1 MLNTPSPT
9 ISSFG
14 YEIIRDHIL
23 SSILGKHEDD
33 VLYWAG
39 KELARKFPCKSQDEL
54 IAFFA
59 DACWGTLEL
68 IKESKDG
75 RIFQLTNDPEILQI
89 KQRSFK
95 LEAGFIAEQIQLAK
109 GYLTECYN
117 EKREKQQYVMFTVK
131 WDVKE
136 RIMNT
141 IPTE

>member
-23 SSILGKHEDD
+23 SSILGKHEND

-68 IKESKDG
+68 MKESKDG

-89 KQRSFK
+89 KQRSFR

-109 GYLTECYN
+109 GYLTECYD
-117 EKREKQQYVMFTVK
+117 EKREKQHYVMFTVK

>member
-54 IAFFA
+54 MAFFA

-68 IKESKDG
+68 MKESKDG

-141 IPTE
+141 IPSE

>member
-23 SSILGKHEDD
+23 SSVLGKHEDD

-39 KELARKFPCKSQDEL
+39 KDLARKFPCKTQGEL

-75 RIFQLTNDPEILQI
+75 RIFHLTNDPELLQI
-89 KQRSFK
+89 KQRSFR
-95 LEAGFIAEQIQLAK
+95 LEAGFIAEQIQLAN
-109 GYLTECYN
+109 GYLTECYD
-117 EKREKQQYVMFTVK
+117 EKREKQQYIMFTVK

-136 RIMNT
+136 RIIQT

>member
-68 IKESKDG
+68 MKESKDG

-89 KQRSFK
+89 KQRSFR

-109 GYLTECYN
+109 GYLTECYD
-117 EKREKQQYVMFTVK
+117 EKREKQHYVMFTVK

>member
-68 IKESKDG
+68 MKESKDG

-141 IPTE
+141 IPSE

>member
-109 GYLTECYN
+109 GYLTECYS

-141 IPTE
+141 IPSE

>member
-14 YEIIRDHIL
+14 YELIRDHIL
-23 SSILGKHEDD
+23 SSILGKHEND

-68 IKESKDG
+68 MKESKDG

-89 KQRSFK
+89 KQRSFR

-109 GYLTECYN
+109 GYLTECYD
-117 EKREKQQYVMFTVK
+117 EKREKQHYVMFTVK

-136 RIMNT
+136 HIMNT

>member
-141 IPTE
+141 IPSD

>member
-75 RIFQLTNDPEILQI
+75 RIFQLTNDPELLQI

-141 IPTE
+141 IPSE

>member
-14 YEIIRDHIL
+14 YELIRDHIL
-23 SSILGKHEDD
+23 SSILGKHEND

-68 IKESKDG
+68 MKESKDG
-75 RIFQLTNDPEILQI
+75 RIFQLTNAPEILQI
-89 KQRSFK
+89 KQRSFR

-109 GYLTECYN
+109 GYLTECYD
-117 EKREKQQYVMFTVK
+117 EKREKQHYVMFTVK

>member
-68 IKESKDG
+68 MKESKDG

-141 IPTE
+141 IPLE

>member
-75 RIFQLTNDPEILQI
+75 RIFELTNDPEILQI
-89 KQRSFK
+89 KQRSFR
-95 LEAGFIAEQIQLAK
+95 LEAGFIAEQIQQAK
-109 GYLTECYN
+109 GYLTECYE
-117 EKREKQQYVMFTVK
+117 EKREKQHHVMFTVK

-141 IPTE
+141 IPIE

>member
-1 MLNTPSPT
+1 MLNTPSLT

-89 KQRSFK
+89 KQRSFR
-95 LEAGFIAEQIQLAK
+95 LEAGFIAEQIQQAK
-109 GYLTECYN
+109 GYLTECYE
-117 EKREKQQYVMFTVK
+117 EKREKQHHVIFTVK

-141 IPTE
+141 VPTE

>member
-23 SSILGKHEDD
+23 SSILGKHQDD

-68 IKESKDG
+68 MKESKDG

-141 IPTE
+141 IPSE

>member
-23 SSILGKHEDD
+23 SSVLGKHEDD

-68 IKESKDG
+68 MKESKDG
-75 RIFQLTNDPEILQI
+75 RIFQLTNDPEVLQI
-89 KQRSFK
+89 KQRSFR

-109 GYLTECYN
+109 GYLTECYD
-117 EKREKQQYVMFTVK
+117 EKREKQHYVMFTVK

-136 RIMNT
+136 RIMHT

>member
-141 IPTE
+141 IPSE

>member
-59 DACWGTLEL
+59 DAGWGTLEL

>member
-117 EKREKQQYVMFTVK
+117 EKREKQQFVMFTVK

-141 IPTE
+141 IPSE

>member
-75 RIFQLTNDPEILQI
+75 RIFELTNDPEILQI
-89 KQRSFK
+89 KQRSFR

-109 GYLTECYN
+109 GYLTECYE
-117 EKREKQQYVMFTVK
+117 EKREKQHHVMFTVK

>member
-141 IPTE
+141 IPLE

>member
-9 ISSFG
+9 ISAFG

-23 SSILGKHEDD
+23 SAILGKHEDD

-39 KELARKFPCKSQDEL
+39 KDLARKFPCKTQGEL
-54 IAFFA
+54 IAFFT

-75 RIFQLTNDPEILQI
+75 RIFQLTNDPELLQM
-89 KQRSFK
+89 KQRSFR
-95 LEAGFIAEQIQLAK
+95 LEAGFIAEQIQLEK
-109 GYLTECYN
+109 GLLTECYD

-131 WDVKE
+131 WDAKE
-136 RIMNT
+136 HI
-141 IPTE
+141 ISAK

>member
-59 DACWGTLEL
+59 DACWGTLVL

-141 IPTE
+141 IPSE

>member
-68 IKESKDG
+68 MKESKDG

-131 WDVKE
+131 WDAKE

-141 IPTE
+141 IPSE

>member
-75 RIFQLTNDPEILQI
+75 RIFQLTNDPKILQI